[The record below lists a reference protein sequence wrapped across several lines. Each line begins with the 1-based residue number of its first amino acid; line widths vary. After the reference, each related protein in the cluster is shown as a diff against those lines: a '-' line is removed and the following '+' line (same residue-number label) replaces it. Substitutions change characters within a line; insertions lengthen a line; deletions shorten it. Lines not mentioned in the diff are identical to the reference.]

1 MNKVRESSELDWSRE
16 KELDSSRIKGDGCIL
31 KRDESLRGDTSLLVL
46 KDEKYY
52 GLAEDSSG
60 LVRDGA
66 CRSYFFLLR
75 GMGAPLWPRS
85 ITR

>member
-1 MNKVRESSELDWSRE
+1 MNKVRESNELNWSRE
-16 KELDSSRIKGDGCIL
+16 KRLDSSRIKGDGCIVR
-31 KRDESLRGDTSLLVL
+31 RDENLRGDSLLVL
-46 KDEKYY
+46 NDEKYY

-75 GMGAPLWPRS
+75 GMGAPLWPRP